1 MKKSVK
7 LIFGLVIII
16 FTSCFL
22 KAESDGGMW
31 KIHAIFNE
39 NRTRVVDTGDKVY
52 CLTDNYLNVYNKATE
67 KFESLTKQNSL
78 SDFYVKNIYYNKQKN
93 YVVLTYTNYNID
105 ILLDNGTT
113 INIPDIKNLTTVADR
128 TINDVTFGE
137 NGIYIASKVGY
148 IVVEDKDFKIKK
160 SAYFGSNVQSVAEI
174 GEKFI
179 LADGSNTY
187 FADKSKTVKKV
198 SEMTNTSLAVSGTI
212 LPIDDNHFF
221 LNGSA
226 LYLVTIADNGKF
238 TKTKVSTAKVV
249 DVQATAN
256 GFIAVGGS
264 SVTVTNKYYAFDEKG
279 IKIADKALPTA
290 LANTLFTSLES
301 DGSLWRLGAKGLQKV
316 SLDVSSSTV
325 KTLTDELI
333 PNSITAKRIGALA
346 YNKNNGR
353 VYVTSGGP
361 GVEFIIEMY
370 GKSAYIDSY
379 DGVSWKNEM
388 PTDLKGYKIR
398 DPYEPVFDIND
409 PNTFYVGTWYDG
421 IFKIKNNEII
431 TKYDWTNSPLLHAL
445 NNWFCHIPCMEFD
458 SQGNFW
464 TVQHTANDG
473 KKEINVLKKQSINKT
488 EELTI
493 EDWISFDLKTMH
505 QKRLC
510 FVIDKNDN
518 KLLYDGCYD
527 GLIKIFKN
535 DESFQNIET
544 KDFAY
549 FYDQDGKKITWG
561 YVLDI
566 EEDMDGIVWVA
577 TMVGFWGL
585 NLENAFNVDF
595 RVHKPKNSANNYILD
610 NLFIT
615 RICVDEYNR
624 KWIGTIDDGV
634 YLLNEDCSKVLKHF
648 NSTNSCFPNE
658 KVLSICWNPKT
669 KSVFV
674 GFNGALL
681 EYKPENEDY
690 FTDIIVTPNSVTPD
704 FKGLIT
710 FDNVP
715 VNSTLYVKNSKGEI
729 VKTLQATSSKVYWN
743 CLDEENKYVE
753 TGKYTLSVKL
763 NSQDTVKDYILQFSV
778 IK

>member
-67 KFESLTKQNSL
+67 KFESLTKQNRL

-160 SAYFGSNVQSVAEI
+160 SAYFCSNVQSVAEI

-361 GVEFIIEMY
+361 GVEDIIEMY

-388 PTDLKGYKIR
+388 PTDLKDYNFR
-398 DPYEPVFDIND
+398 DPYEPVFDINE

-431 TKYDWTNSPLLHAL
+431 AKYDWTNSPFTHAL
-445 NNWFCHIPCMEFD
+445 NNWYCNIPGIDFD
-458 SQGNFW
+458 SKGNLW
-464 TVQHTANDG
+464 TVQTSSNTRSQ
-473 KKEINVLKKQSINKT
+473 EISVLINENSLSQSNW
-488 EELTI
+488 LTI
-493 EDWISFDLKTMH
+493 DMNTKVN
-505 QKRLC
+505 KRLS
-510 FVIDKNDN
+510 FIIDKNDN
-518 KLLYDGCYD
+518 KLLYDGSYF
-527 GLIKIFKN
+527 GVIKIFKN

-544 KDFAY
+544 KDFEY
-549 FYDQDGKKITWG
+549 FYDQDGKKITWIFI
-561 YVLDI
+561 LDM
-566 EEDMDGIVWVA
+566 EEDKDGIVWVA
-577 TMVGFWGL
+577 STGGL
-585 NLENAFNVDF
+585 FALNAKNAFDADF
-595 RVHKPKNSANNYILD
+595 RVHKPKDNANNYILD
-610 NLFIT
+610 NIYVT
-615 RICVDEYNR
+615 RISIDEYNR
-624 KWIGTIDDGV
+624 KWVGTLDGGV

-743 CLDEENKYVE
+743 CLNEENEYVE

-763 NSQDTVKDYILQFSV
+763 NNQNQVKDNILQFSV

>member
-67 KFESLTKQNSL
+67 KFESLTKQNRL

-93 YVVLTYTNYNID
+93 YVVVTYTNYNID

-361 GVEFIIEMY
+361 GVEDIIEMY

-431 TKYDWTNSPLLHAL
+431 AKYDWTNSPLLHAL
-445 NNWFCHIPCMEFD
+445 NNWFCHVPCMDFD
-458 SQGNFW
+458 SKGNFW
-464 TVQHTANDG
+464 TVQHTANDSQ
-473 KKEINVLKKQSINKT
+473 KEINVLKKESINKT
-488 EELTI
+488 GELTM
-493 EDWISFDLKTMH
+493 EDWITLDVKTEHLK
-505 QKRLC
+505 RFC

-518 KLLYDGCYD
+518 KLLYDGSYF
-527 GLIKIFKN
+527 GVIKIFKN

-544 KDFAY
+544 KDFEY
-549 FYDQDGKKITWG
+549 FYDQDGKKITWIFI
-561 YVLDI
+561 LDM
-566 EEDMDGIVWVA
+566 EEDKDGIVWVA
-577 TMVGFWGL
+577 STGGL
-585 NLENAFNVDF
+585 FALNAKNAFDADF
-595 RVHKPKNSANNYILD
+595 RVHKPKDNANNYILD
-610 NLFIT
+610 NIYVT
-615 RICVDEYNR
+615 RISIDEYNR
-624 KWIGTIDDGV
+624 KWVGTLDGGV
-634 YLLNEDCSKVLKHF
+634 YLLNKDCSKVLKHF

-669 KSVFV
+669 KSVFI

-681 EYKPENEDY
+681 EYKPENEDD
-690 FTDIIVTPNSVTPD
+690 FTDIIVTPNCVTPD

-710 FDNVP
+710 FDSVP

-743 CLDEENKYVE
+743 CLDETEKQVK
-753 TGKYTLSVKL
+753 TGMYYLAVKL
-763 NSQDTVKDYILQFSV
+763 ANKEHLHDNIAKIYIV
-778 IK
+778 E

>member
-52 CLTDNYLNVYNKATE
+52 CLTDNYLNVYNKATK
-67 KFESLTKQNSL
+67 KFESLTKQNRL

-226 LYLVTIADNGKF
+226 LYLVTIADNGNF

-256 GFIAVGGS
+256 GFIAVGGTS
-264 SVTVTNKYYAFDEKG
+264 FTVTNKYYAFDEKG
-279 IKIADKALPTA
+279 TKIADKALPTA

-361 GVEFIIEMY
+361 GVEFIIENY
-370 GKSAYIDSY
+370 GKTAYISSY
-379 DGVSWKNEM
+379 DGISWKNEM

-431 TKYDWTNSPLLHAL
+431 TKYDWTNSPFTHAL
-445 NNWFCHIPCMEFD
+445 NNWYCNIPGIDFD
-458 SQGNFW
+458 SKGNLW
-464 TVQHTANDG
+464 TVQTSSNTRSQ
-473 KKEINVLKKQSINKT
+473 EISVLINENSLSQSNW
-488 EELTI
+488 LTI
-493 EDWISFDLKTMH
+493 DMNTKVN
-505 QKRLC
+505 KRLS
-510 FVIDKNDN
+510 FIIDKNDN
-518 KLLYDGCYD
+518 KILYDGIWD
-527 GLIKIFKN
+527 GSIKIFKN
-535 DESFQNIET
+535 NESFQNIES
-544 KDFAY
+544 KDFTY

-561 YVLDI
+561 YVLDM

-743 CLDEENKYVE
+743 CLDEENKCME

-763 NSQDTVKDYILQFSV
+763 NNQNQVKDNILQFSV